1 MAEMYRNRTKIRIT
15 TSCIEWRGLC
25 PPTANRTRSQGLS
38 FPIIIIIMNYQNS
51 EDIQSKLVAVP
62 VRGHVNRA
70 DEGFLQYFGHSHDMI
85 RRFLQP

>member
-1 MAEMYRNRTKIRIT
+1 MINKINLKEPRRSILILEAKYPVNAMNVEWSWYEKFGLNVVRTMDI
-15 TSCIEWRGLC
+15 
-25 PPTANRTRSQGLS
+25 
-38 FPIIIIIMNYQNS
+38 

-70 DEGFLQYFGHSHDMI
+70 DGGFLQYFGHSHGMI